1 MGVIY
6 SEGGDGVIELPY
18 PDKVL
23 SPNSR
28 CHWSTKAKAAKKARR
43 NGALAAFVAGFNAL
57 TFANYEHRLHFWID
71 IYAKTKNYPDA
82 DNMLSSLKS
91 ALDGIA
97 DALELNDR
105 RFVPHPFVRDET
117 HKGGK
122 VVIRITKGPE

>member
-1 MGVIY
+1 MN
-6 SEGGDGVIELPY
+6 IELPY

-28 CHWSTKAKAAKKARR
+28 CHWSKKALAAKKARSD
-43 NGALAAFVAGFNAL
+43 AFVIARAAGFNKS
-57 TFANYEHRLHFWID
+57 TFAGYEHRLHFWID

-105 RFVPHPFVRDET
+105 RFIPHPFVEDAT
-117 HKGGK
+117 YKGGK
-122 VVIRITKGPE
+122 VVIRITKGAD

>member
-1 MGVIY
+1 M
-6 SEGGDGVIELPY
+6 IELPY
-18 PDKVL
+18 PAKEL

-28 CHWSTKAKAAKKARR
+28 CHWAQKASAAKKARR
-43 NGALAAFVAGFNAL
+43 DAFAITCAAGLDRN
-57 TFANYEHRLHFWID
+57 TFAGHEHRLHFWID

-105 RFVPHPFVRDET
+105 RFIPHPFVKDET

-122 VVIRITKGPE
+122 VVIRITKGAE

>member
-1 MGVIY
+1 M
-6 SEGGDGVIELPY
+6 IELPY
-18 PDKVL
+18 PAKEL

-28 CHWSTKAKAAKKARR
+28 CHWSQKAKAARKARISAFYI
-43 NGALAAFVAGFNAL
+43 ALESGFDEK
-57 TFANYEHRLHFWID
+57 TFAGHGGRIHFWID

-105 RFVPHPFVRDET
+105 RFIPHPFVKDET

-122 VVIRITKGPE
+122 VVIRITKGAE

>member
-1 MGVIY
+1 MN
-6 SEGGDGVIELPY
+6 IELPY

-28 CHWSTKAKAAKKARR
+28 CHWSKKALAAKKARS
-43 NGALAAFVAGFNAL
+43 NAFYIALRAGLNKS
-57 TFANYEHRLHFWID
+57 TFSDYDHRLHFWID

-105 RFVPHPFVRDET
+105 RFIPHPFVKDET

-122 VVIRITKGPE
+122 VIIRITKGAD

>member
-1 MGVIY
+1 MNIV
-6 SEGGDGVIELPY
+6 LPY
-18 PDKVL
+18 PDKAL

-28 CHWSTKAKAAKKARR
+28 CHWSQKAKAAKKARSD
-43 NGALAAFVAGFNAL
+43 AFYLARAAGMNKSAFAD
-57 TFANYEHRLHFWID
+57 YEHRLHFWID

-105 RFVPHPFVRDET
+105 RFIPHPFIKDET

-122 VVIRITKGPE
+122 VVIRITKDAN

>member
-1 MGVIY
+1 M
-6 SEGGDGVIELPY
+6 IELPY
-18 PDKVL
+18 PAKEL

-28 CHWSTKAKAAKKARR
+28 IHWSIKAKAAKKARSD
-43 NGALAAFVAGFNAL
+43 AFYIVLAAGFDKN
-57 TFANYEHRLHFWID
+57 TFAGYGHRLHIWID

-105 RFVPHPFVRDET
+105 RFVPHPFVKNET
-117 HKGGK
+117 HKGGR
-122 VVIRITKGPE
+122 VVIRITKGPD